1 MVMSTRNT
9 ILLFVLWFA
18 AMSTALPQS
27 AHSGRLSIAENGRI
41 LQHKD
46 GSPFFWLGDTGW
58 HLFRALT
65 KEEIVDY
72 LNNRQK
78 KGFNIIQCVIEAG
91 NANRY
96 GELPFPNANPAD
108 LNETYFAHIDW
119 AITEAANRGLYVAL
133 LPTWGHSISPLWEVD
148 EYAIFNEK
156 NAYAYGLAL
165 GKRYKDHQNIVW
177 VAGGDRPAF
186 VDTADWRPIYRSMI
200 QGIKDGGT

>member
-1 MVMSTRNT
+1 
-9 ILLFVLWFA
+9 
-18 AMSTALPQS
+18 
-27 AHSGRLSIAENGRI
+27 
-41 LQHKD
+41 
-46 GSPFFWLGDTGW
+46 
-58 HLFRALT
+58 
-65 KEEIVDY
+65 
-72 LNNRQK
+72 
-78 KGFNIIQCVIEAG
+78 
-91 NANRY
+91 
-96 GELPFPNANPAD
+96 
-108 LNETYFAHIDW
+108 TYFAHIDW

-200 QGIKDGGT
+200 QGIKDGGTKQLFTYHPAGESSSTDFWKDEDLLDFNMLQ